1 MVSIQS
7 SALKPQYS
15 AWPPRKV
22 ATLMTSLQANKRP
35 TLCLI
40 DGSAYIY
47 RAYFALPTLN
57 NSKGLQTNAVYG
69 FTTTLL
75 KIIREHKPDGL
86 AVAFDEKGPT
96 LRHEEFKEYKAQR
109 PPMPDGMKT
118 QIPYI
123 YRVVEALNIP
133 AVRQA
138 GYEADDLIG
147 TLARQAEQAGY
158 DIVIVTGDKDML
170 QLVTPHVR
178 IYDPVKDKWSG
189 EAECVAKFGVEP
201 SRVIEVMGLMGDSSD
216 NIPGVKGVG
225 EKTAMKLIAQFGT
238 IDELLQRLD
247 EVAPSRV
254 RMLLTE
260 QADQARLSRKLATID
275 TRSPVQFHPESYQL
289 KPPHDDQLTD
299 LLRELEFTS
308 LLKSLQPTQKQPE
321 AKFHATVTI
330 EDETTARRFVDGVP
344 KAGPLG
350 VHCLLTRQPGIG
362 ADVLGLTLSTG
373 GQTGF
378 IPIDVHTF
386 MRPIISVLHDVHRP
400 KIVHDLKATLLALHR
415 VGVTLAPPYIDT
427 MIADYLLNPNRRDHS
442 LDTIMLERLGKRL
455 ESEKR
460 EKTQPQ
466 SLFEVDTG
474 SREAAAEAAA
484 ALVEVEPILREQL
497 TEQGSLKLFTE
508 VEMPLVPVLADI
520 ERNGFLLD
528 VEGLHELSKELEREL
543 DRMMETITRLAGGEF
558 NINSPKQLAT
568 VLFEKLGLKPLR
580 KTKTGYSTDEDT
592 LTQLAVQHEL
602 PAQIL
607 SYRSLSKLRSTYVD
621 ALPELV
627 HPETKR
633 LHTSLNQ
640 TVAATGRLSSTD
652 PNLQNIPV
660 KGDYG
665 LRIREAFIAPKG
677 HELLCAD
684 YSQIEPR
691 ILAHL
696 SQDPRLL
703 SVFTKGEDIHMATAM
718 EIFGLPS
725 GQITR
730 DMRRAAKTV
739 VFGIVYGISPFGL
752 SQNLGVS
759 QPEAKKYIDTFFE
772 RFPSVRALMDRNI
785 AEGREKG
792 YTTTI
797 LGRRRPIPELQSSDP
812 VQRGFG
818 ERMAVNSPIQGS
830 AADLIKVA
838 MINVHR
844 TLRDELPHVKTILQV
859 HDELIFEV
867 PDHDLEEAKRLV
879 KQEMEG
885 VGKQLGL
892 SVPLKVDLGVGKNWR
907 VAHP

>member
-1 MVSIQS
+1 MSDAIDS
-7 SALKPQYS
+7 
-15 AWPPRKV
+15 RKI
-22 ATLMTSLQANKRP
+22 LY
-35 TLCLI
+35 LI

-47 RAYFALPTLN
+47 RAFFALPALN
-57 NSKGLQTNAVYG
+57 NSKGLQTNAIYG
-69 FTTTLL
+69 FMTTLL

-86 AVAFDEKGPT
+86 AIAFDEKGPT
-96 LRHEEFKEYKAQR
+96 ARHEEFKDYKAQR
-109 PPMPDGMKT
+109 PPMPDGMKA

-123 YRVVEALNIP
+123 HRAVEALNIP
-133 AVRQA
+133 AVRQV

-147 TLARQAEQAGY
+147 TLARQAEHAGY
-158 DIVIVTGDKDML
+158 DVVIVTGDKDML
-170 QLVTPHVR
+170 QLLTPHVR

-189 EAECVAKFGVEP
+189 AAECVAKFGVEP
-201 SRVIEVMGLMGDSSD
+201 GRVVEIMGLMGDASD
-216 NIPGVKGVG
+216 NIPGVKGIG
-225 EKTAMKLIAQFGT
+225 EKTAIKLIAQFGT
-238 IDELLQRLD
+238 IEELLCRLD
-247 EVAPSRV
+247 EVTPLRIKT
-254 RMLLTE
+254 LLTE
-260 QADQARLSRKLATID
+260 QADHARLSRKLATID
-275 TRSPVQFHPESYQL
+275 TQSPVEFHPDSYRI
-289 KPPHDDQLTD
+289 KPPHDEQLTS

-308 LLKSLQPTQKQPE
+308 LLKSLQSSPKQQEMKP
-321 AKFHATVTI
+321 HDTTVI
-330 EDETTARRFVDGVP
+330 EDEAAAQRFVGSLP
-344 KAGPLG
+344 KDAPLG
-350 VHCLLTRQPGIG
+350 VHCLLAGQSGVH
-362 ADVLGLTLSTG
+362 ADVLGLALSTD
-373 GQTGF
+373 GQTAF
-378 IPIDVHTF
+378 VPIDVHTF
-386 MRPIISVLHDVHRP
+386 MRPILSLLHDTHRT
-400 KIVHDLKATLLALHR
+400 KVVHDLKGTLLAFHR
-415 VGVTLAPPYIDT
+415 IGVRLVPPYMDT
-427 MIADYLLNPNRRDHS
+427 MIGDYLLNPNRRDHG
-442 LDTIMLERLGKRL
+442 LETIALERLGERL
-455 ESEKR
+455 GSGNHEKA
-460 EKTQPQ
+460 QPQ

-474 SREAAAEAAA
+474 SREAATEAAA
-484 ALVEVEPILREQL
+484 VLAKLGPILTEQL
-497 TEQGSLKLFTE
+497 REQGSLHLFNE
-508 VEMPLVPVLADI
+508 VEMPLVPALADI

-528 VEGLHELSKELEREL
+528 VQGLHELSKELEREL
-543 DRMMETITRLAGGEF
+543 DRMMETIAGMAGGEF

-568 VLFEKLGLKPLR
+568 VLFDKLGLKPIR

-592 LTQLAVQHEL
+592 LTQLATRHEL

-607 SYRSLSKLRSTYVD
+607 NYRSLSKLKSTYVD

-627 HPETKR
+627 RPETKR

-665 LRIREAFIAPKG
+665 LRIREAFIVPKS

-703 SVFTKGEDIHMATAM
+703 SIFTQGEDIHMATAM
-718 EIFGLPS
+718 EIFGLLS
-725 GQITR
+725 NQITR
-730 DMRRAAKTV
+730 DMRRTAKTV

-759 QPEAKKYIDTFFE
+759 QAEAKKYIDTFFE
-772 RFPSVRALMDRNI
+772 RFAAVRALMDRNI

-812 VQRGFG
+812 TQRSFG

-838 MINVHR
+838 MINVHKK
-844 TLRDELPHVKTILQV
+844 LHEELPHVKMILQV

-885 VGKQLGL
+885 VGTQLGL

>member
-1 MVSIQS
+1 MPDPN
-7 SALKPQYS
+7 A
-15 AWPPRKV
+15 PRR
-22 ATLMTSLQANKRP
+22 TLY
-35 TLCLI
+35 LI

-47 RAYFALPTLN
+47 RAFFALPALN

-75 KIIREHKPDGL
+75 KIIRDRRPDGL
-86 AVAFDEKGPT
+86 VVAFDEKGPT
-96 LRHEEFKEYKAQR
+96 LRHQEFKDYKAQR
-109 PPMPDGMKT
+109 PPMPEGMSA

-123 YRVVEALNIP
+123 HRIVDALNIS
-133 AVRQA
+133 AVRHA

-147 TLARQAEQAGY
+147 TLAHKAEKAGY
-158 DIVIVTGDKDML
+158 DVVIVTGDKDMF
-170 QLVTPHVR
+170 QLLTPHVR

-189 EAECVAKFGVEP
+189 EAECRERFGVEP
-201 SRVIEVMGLMGDSSD
+201 ARVVEIMGLMGDATD
-216 NIPGVKGVG
+216 NIPGVKGIG
-225 EKTAMKLIAQFGT
+225 EKTAMKLIAQYGT
-238 IDELLQRLD
+238 IEELLHRVD
-247 EVAPSRV
+247 EVTPARTKA
-254 RMLLTE
+254 MLVE
-260 QADQARLSRKLATID
+260 QAENARLSRKLATINIQ
-275 TRSPVQFHPESYQL
+275 SPVEFDETAFRV
-289 KPPHDDQLTD
+289 KPPHQDQLVD

-308 LLKSLQPTQKQPE
+308 LLKSLQTSTAPE
-321 AKFHATVTI
+321 KTEGPDTETI
-330 EDETTARRFVDGVP
+330 QTEQTARAFVTRLPADGILAVQCLLSG
-344 KAGPLG
+344 GPG
-350 VHCLLTRQPGIG
+350 VHAEVQGM
-362 ADVLGLTLSTG
+362 ALSAG
-373 GQTGF
+373 GHTAF
-378 IPIDVHTF
+378 IPLDVRTF
-386 MRPIISVLHDVHRP
+386 MRPITALLHDQTRT
-400 KIVHDLKATLLALHR
+400 KAVHDLKATLLAFHR
-415 VGVTLAPPYIDT
+415 IGVTLAGPYFDA
-427 MIADYLLNPNRRDHS
+427 MIADYLLNPNRRDHQ
-442 LDTIMLERLGKRL
+442 LDTIAMELVGRRLDGHGAAAKAP
-455 ESEKR
+455 
-460 EKTQPQ
+460 T
-466 SLFEVDTG
+466 SLFEEDPG
-474 SREAAAEAAA
+474 SRAQAAERAAVLA
-484 ALVEVEPILREQL
+484 TLAPIMLDRL
-497 TEQGSLKLFTE
+497 KEQGSVKLFQD
-508 VEMPLVPVLADI
+508 VEMPLVPVLADV

-528 VEGLHELSKELEREL
+528 VGALHELSKELEREL
-543 DRMMETITRLAGGEF
+543 DRMMESIGRLAGGEF

-568 VLFEKLGLKPLR
+568 VLFETLGLKPIR

-592 LTQLAVQHEL
+592 LTQLATQHEL

-607 SYRSLSKLRSTYVD
+607 NYRSLSKLKSTYVD

-640 TVAATGRLSSTD
+640 TVAATGRLSSTE

-665 LRIREAFIAPKG
+665 LRIREAFVAPTG

-703 SVFTKGEDIHMATAM
+703 AVFAKGEDIHMATAM

-752 SQNLGVS
+752 SQNIGVS
-759 QPEAKKYIDTFFE
+759 QAEAKKYIETFFE
-772 RFPSVRALMDRNI
+772 KFAAVRALMDRNI
-785 AEGREKG
+785 AQAREQG

-797 LGRRRPIPELQSSDP
+797 LGRRRPIPELQSGDP

-838 MINVHR
+838 MINVHKKLH
-844 TLRDELPHVKTILQV
+844 TDLPHTKMILQV

-867 PDHDLEEAKRLV
+867 PDHDLNEAKRLV
-879 KQEMEG
+879 KHEMEG

-907 VAHP
+907 AAHP

>member
-1 MVSIQS
+1 MSDAIES
-7 SALKPQYS
+7 
-15 AWPPRKV
+15 RK
-22 ATLMTSLQANKRP
+22 TLY
-35 TLCLI
+35 LI

-47 RAYFALPTLN
+47 RAFFALPALN

-69 FTTTLL
+69 FMTTLL

-96 LRHEEFKEYKAQR
+96 IRHEEFKEYKAQR
-109 PPMPDGMKT
+109 PPMPDGMQA

-123 YRVVEALNIP
+123 HRAVEALSIP
-133 AVRQA
+133 AVKQA

-158 DIVIVTGDKDML
+158 DVVIVTGDKDML
-170 QLVTPHVR
+170 QLLTPHVR
-178 IYDPVKDKWSG
+178 IYDPVKDKWLG
-189 EAECVAKFGVEP
+189 EPECVAKFGVEP
-201 SRVIEVMGLMGDSSD
+201 GRVVEVMGLMGDASD
-216 NIPGVKGVG
+216 NIPGVKGIG
-225 EKTAMKLIAQFGT
+225 EKTATKLITQFGT
-238 IDELLQRLD
+238 IDELLRRLD
-247 EVAPSRV
+247 EVAPARIKT
-254 RMLLTE
+254 LLTD
-260 QADQARLSRKLATID
+260 QAENARLSRKLATID
-275 TRSPVQFHPESYQL
+275 TRSPVEFHPDSYRIQ
-289 KPPHDDQLTD
+289 PPHEAHLTE
-299 LLRELEFTS
+299 LLLELEFTS
-308 LLKSLQPTQKQPE
+308 LLKSLQSSPKQSDSKTN
-321 AKFHATVTI
+321 AIII
-330 EDETTARRFVDGVP
+330 EDEATAQRFVGSLP
-344 KAGPLG
+344 EKTPLG
-350 VHCLLTRQPGIG
+350 VHCLLAGQPGVH
-362 ADVLGLTLSTG
+362 ADVLGLALSTE
-373 GQTGF
+373 GQTAF

-386 MRPIISVLHDVHRP
+386 MRPILPLLHDTHRT
-400 KIVHDLKATLLALHR
+400 KVVHDLKGTLLAFHR
-415 VGVTLAPPYIDT
+415 IGVNLAPPYMDT
-427 MIADYLLNPNRRDHS
+427 MVGDYLLNPNRRDHS
-442 LDTIMLERLGKRL
+442 LETIAVERLGERL
-455 ESEKR
+455 SSRSHEQAR
-460 EKTQPQ
+460 TR

-474 SREAAAEAAA
+474 SRETAATAAGT
-484 ALVEVEPILREQL
+484 LPKLGLILTEQL
-497 TEQGSLKLFTE
+497 KAQGSLKLFTD
-508 VEMPLVPVLADI
+508 VEMPLVPILADI

-528 VEGLHELSKELEREL
+528 VEGLHGLSQELEREL
-543 DRMMETITRLAGGEF
+543 DGMMETIAGIAGGEF

-568 VLFEKLGLKPLR
+568 VLFDKLGLKPIR

-592 LTQLAVQHEL
+592 LTQLATHHEL

-607 SYRSLSKLRSTYVD
+607 NYRSLSKLKSTYVD
-621 ALPELV
+621 ALPELIR
-627 HPETKR
+627 PETKR

-660 KGDYG
+660 KGEYG
-665 LRIREAFIAPKG
+665 LRIREAFIVPKG

-696 SQDPRLL
+696 SHDPRLL
-703 SVFTKGEDIHMATAM
+703 DVFTKGEDIHMATAM

-725 GQITR
+725 NQITR

-752 SQNLGVS
+752 SQNLSVS
-759 QPEAKKYIDTFFE
+759 QAEAKKYIDTFFE
-772 RFPSVRALMDRNI
+772 KFAAVRALMDQNI

-797 LGRRRPIPELQSSDP
+797 LGRRRPIPELQSGDP
-812 VQRGFG
+812 AQRGFG

-838 MINVHR
+838 MINVHKK
-844 TLRDELPHVKTILQV
+844 LHEELPHVKMILQV

-879 KQEMEG
+879 KEEMEG
-885 VGKQLGL
+885 VGTQLGL

>member
-1 MVSIQS
+1 MSDS
-7 SALKPQYS
+7 TDA
-15 AWPPRKV
+15 RKV
-22 ATLMTSLQANKRP
+22 LY
-35 TLCLI
+35 LI

-47 RAYFALPTLN
+47 RAFFALPALN

-69 FTTTLL
+69 FMTTLL
-75 KIIREHKPDGL
+75 KIIREHTPDGL

-96 LRHEEFKEYKAQR
+96 LRHEEFKAYKAQR
-109 PPMPDGMKT
+109 PPMPDGMKA

-123 YRVVEALNIP
+123 HRVVEALNIP
-133 AVRQA
+133 AVKQV

-147 TLARQAEQAGY
+147 TLARQAEHAGY
-158 DIVIVTGDKDML
+158 DVVIVTGDKDML
-170 QLVTPHVR
+170 QLLTPHVR

-189 EAECVAKFGVEP
+189 DAECVAKFGVEP
-201 SRVIEVMGLMGDSSD
+201 GRVVEVMGLMGDASD
-216 NIPGVKGVG
+216 NIPGVKGIG
-225 EKTAMKLIAQFGT
+225 EKTAVKLIAQFGT
-238 IDELLQRLD
+238 IEELLRRLD
-247 EVAPSRV
+247 EVTPARIKA
-254 RMLLTE
+254 LLTE
-260 QADQARLSRKLATID
+260 QAENARLSRKLATID
-275 TRSPVQFHPESYQL
+275 TQSPVEFHPDSYRI
-289 KPPHDDQLTD
+289 KPPHDEQLTD

-308 LLKSLQPTQKQPE
+308 LLKSLQSSPKQQELTTQDIAAIENE
-321 AKFHATVTI
+321 AVAQ
-330 EDETTARRFVDGVP
+330 RFVDGLP
-344 KAGPLG
+344 KNTPLG
-350 VHCLLTRQPGIG
+350 LHCLLAGQPGVHT
-362 ADVLGLTLSTG
+362 DVLGMALSTG
-373 GQTGF
+373 EHTAF

-386 MRPIISVLHDVHRP
+386 MRPIMPLLHDPHRT
-400 KIVHDLKATLLALHR
+400 KVVHDLKATLLAFHR
-415 VGVTLAPPYIDT
+415 IGVTLAPPYVDT
-427 MIADYLLNPNRRDHS
+427 MIADYLLNPNRRDHG
-442 LDTIMLERLGKRL
+442 LETVALERLGKRL
-455 ESEKR
+455 GSETHAKA
-460 EKTQPQ
+460 QPQ
-466 SLFEVDTG
+466 SLFEIDTG
-474 SREAAAEAAA
+474 SREAAAEAATTLA
-484 ALVEVEPILREQL
+484 KLEPILRDQL
-497 TEQGSLKLFTE
+497 VEQGSSTLFAD
-508 VEMPLVPVLADI
+508 VEMPLVPILAEI

-528 VEGLHELSKELEREL
+528 VEGLYELSKELEREL
-543 DRMMETITRLAGGEF
+543 DRMLESITRSAGESF

-568 VLFEKLGLKPLR
+568 VLFDKLGLKPLR

-592 LTQLAVQHEL
+592 LTQLATQHEL

-607 SYRSLSKLRSTYVD
+607 NYRSLSKLKSTYVD

-627 HPETKR
+627 RPETKR

-665 LRIREAFIAPKG
+665 LRIREAFVVPKG

-696 SQDPRLL
+696 SQDARLL

-725 GQITR
+725 SQITR

-752 SQNLGVS
+752 SQNLGVP
-759 QPEAKKYIDTFFE
+759 QPEAKKYIETFFE
-772 RFPSVRALMDRNI
+772 RFAAVRALMDRNI

-797 LGRRRPIPELQSSDP
+797 LGRRRPIPELQSGDP
-812 VQRGFG
+812 AQRGFG

-838 MINVHR
+838 MITVHKK
-844 TLRDELPHVKTILQV
+844 LHDELPHVKMILQV

-879 KQEMEG
+879 KQEMED

>member
-1 MVSIQS
+1 MAS
-7 SALKPQYS
+7 P
-15 AWPPRKV
+15 
-22 ATLMTSLQANKRP
+22 TDKRP
-35 TLCLI
+35 ILYLI

-47 RAYFALPTLN
+47 RAFFALPPLN

-69 FTTTLL
+69 FTTMLL
-75 KIIREHKPDGL
+75 KIIREREPDGL
-86 AVAFDEKGPT
+86 VVAFDEKGPT

-109 PPMPDGMKT
+109 PPMPDAMQA

-123 YRVVEALNIP
+123 HRVVDALAIP
-133 AVRQA
+133 ALRQA

-147 TLARQAEQAGY
+147 TLARKAERAGY
-158 DIVIVTGDKDML
+158 DVVIVTGDKDMF
-170 QLVTPHVR
+170 QLLTPHVR
-178 IYDPVKDKWSG
+178 IYDPVKDKWFG
-189 EAECVAKFGVEP
+189 EAECRERFGVEP
-201 SRVIEVMGLMGDSSD
+201 GRVVEIMGLMGDATD
-216 NIPGVKGVG
+216 NIPGVKGIG
-225 EKTAMKLIAQFGT
+225 EKTAMKLITQFGT
-238 IDELLQRLD
+238 IDQLLSRID
-247 EVAPSRV
+247 EVTPARTKT
-254 RMLLTE
+254 LLTE
-260 QADQARLSRKLATID
+260 QADNARLSRKLATIEVE
-275 TRSPVQFHPESYQL
+275 SPVEFDQASLHI
-289 KPPHDDQLTD
+289 KPPHMDQLSA

-308 LLKSLQPTQKQPE
+308 LLKSLQASHEPPKTEQAATTIIE
-321 AKFHATVTI
+321 TENAAHAFVESLPKGVTL
-330 EDETTARRFVDGVP
+330 AVR
-344 KAGPLG
+344 
-350 VHCLLTRQPGIG
+350 CLLAGGSGTQ
-362 ADVLGLTLSTG
+362 ADVQGIALSTG
-373 GQTGF
+373 DTTAY
-378 IPIDVHTF
+378 IPLDVHDY
-386 MRPIISVLHDVHRP
+386 MRSITELLHETSRT
-400 KIVHDLKATLLALHR
+400 KATHDLKATLLAFHR
-415 VGVTLAPPYIDT
+415 IGITLAAPYVDT
-427 MIADYLLNPNRRDHS
+427 MVADYLLHPNRRDHQ
-442 LDTIMLERLGKRL
+442 LDTLALELLDLRLGGNQ
-455 ESEKR
+455 SE
-460 EKTQPQ
+460 TAAPA
-466 SLFEVDTG
+466 SLFDEAPG
-474 SREAAAEAAA
+474 SREDAAECASVIAKITPI
-484 ALVEVEPILREQL
+484 ALGQL
-497 TEQGSLKLFTE
+497 QDQGSLTLFQE
-508 VEMPLVPVLADI
+508 VEMPLVPVLAEI

-528 VEGLHELSKELEREL
+528 VEGLQTLSKELEQEL
-543 DRMMETITRLAGGEF
+543 DKMMGSIAGIAGGEF

-568 VLFEKLGLKPLR
+568 VLFEKLGLKPIR

-592 LTQLAVQHEL
+592 LTQLSTQHDL

-607 SYRSLSKLRSTYVD
+607 SYRSLSKLKSTYVD

-627 HPETKR
+627 HPDTKR

-665 LRIREAFIAPKG
+665 LRIREAFIVPKG

-696 SQDPRLL
+696 AQDPRLL
-703 SVFTKGEDIHMATAM
+703 AVFAKGDDIHMATAM
-718 EIFGLPS
+718 EIFDRPAS
-725 GQITR
+725 QITR

-752 SQNLGVS
+752 SQNIGVS
-759 QPEAKKYIDTFFE
+759 QAEAKKYIDTFFE
-772 RFPSVRALMDRNI
+772 KFAAVRALMDRNI

-844 TLRDELPHVKTILQV
+844 ILHHELPHVKMILQV

-879 KQEMEG
+879 KHEMEA
-885 VGKQLGL
+885 VGAQLGL

>member
-1 MVSIQS
+1 
-7 SALKPQYS
+7 
-15 AWPPRKV
+15 
-22 ATLMTSLQANKRP
+22 
-35 TLCLI
+35 
-40 DGSAYIY
+40 
-47 RAYFALPTLN
+47 
-57 NSKGLQTNAVYG
+57 
-69 FTTTLL
+69 
-75 KIIREHKPDGL
+75 
-86 AVAFDEKGPT
+86 
-96 LRHEEFKEYKAQR
+96 
-109 PPMPDGMKT
+109 
-118 QIPYI
+118 
-123 YRVVEALNIP
+123 
-133 AVRQA
+133 
-138 GYEADDLIG
+138 
-147 TLARQAEQAGY
+147 
-158 DIVIVTGDKDML
+158 VIVTGDKDML
-170 QLVTPHVR
+170 QLVTSHIR

-189 EAECVAKFGVEP
+189 NAECVAKFGVEP
-201 SRVIEVMGLMGDSSD
+201 GRVIEVMGLMGDASD
-216 NIPGVKGVG
+216 NIPGVKGIG

-238 IDELLQRLD
+238 IDELLRRLD
-247 EVAPSRV
+247 EVTPARIKT
-254 RMLLTE
+254 LLSE
-260 QADQARLSRKLATID
+260 QAENARLSRKLATID
-275 TRSPVQFHPESYQL
+275 TQSPVEFHSESYRIKLPHEEQL
-289 KPPHDDQLTD
+289 AE

-308 LLKSLQPTQKQPE
+308 LLKSLQPSPKPLE
-321 AKFHATVTI
+321 ATTHATVI
-330 EDETTARRFVDGVP
+330 IDDETAAKRFADGLS
-344 KAGPLG
+344 KGGPLG
-350 VHCLLTRQPGIG
+350 LHCLLAGQPGVHT
-362 ADVLGLTLSTG
+362 DVLGLALSTG
-373 GQTGF
+373 NQTAF
-378 IPIDVHTF
+378 IPIDVHAY
-386 MRPIISVLHDVHRP
+386 MRTIIELLHDHTHT
-400 KIVHDLKATLLALHR
+400 KTVHDLKSTLLAFHR
-415 VGVTLAPPYIDT
+415 IGITLAPPYVDT

-442 LDTIMLERLGKRL
+442 LDTIMLERLGERL
-455 ESEKR
+455 GSGKQEKAH
-460 EKTQPQ
+460 PQ

-474 SREAAAEAAA
+474 SREETAEAAA
-484 ALVEVEPILREQL
+484 ALAKLEPILIERL
-497 TEQGSLKLFTE
+497 TDQGSVKLFTD

-528 VEGLHELSKELEREL
+528 VAGLHGLSQELEREL
-543 DRMMETITRLAGGEF
+543 DRMMETIARVAGGEF

-592 LTQLAVQHEL
+592 LTQLATQHEL
-602 PAQIL
+602 PDQIL
-607 SYRSLSKLRSTYVD
+607 SYRSLSKLKSTYVD

-665 LRIREAFIAPKG
+665 LRIREAFVVPKG

-703 SVFTKGEDIHMATAM
+703 SVFAKGEDIHMATAM

-725 GQITR
+725 SQITR

-752 SQNLGVS
+752 SQNLGVPQAES
-759 QPEAKKYIDTFFE
+759 KKYIDTFFE
-772 RFPSVRALMDRNI
+772 RFAAVRALMDRNI

-797 LGRRRPIPELQSSDP
+797 LGRRRPIPELQSGDP
-812 VQRGFG
+812 AQRGFG

-838 MINVHR
+838 MINVHKK
-844 TLRDELPHVKTILQV
+844 LHEELPHVKMILQV

-892 SVPLKVDLGVGKNWR
+892 SVPLKVDLGIGKNWR

>member
-1 MVSIQS
+1 MSDSKEQ
-7 SALKPQYS
+7 
-15 AWPPRKV
+15 RK
-22 ATLMTSLQANKRP
+22 TLY
-35 TLCLI
+35 LI

-47 RAYFALPTLN
+47 RAFFALPALN

-75 KIIREHKPDGL
+75 KIIRERHPDGI

-96 LRHEEFKEYKAQR
+96 MRHEQFKDYKAQR
-109 PPMPDGMKT
+109 PPMPDGMKS

-123 YRVVEALNIP
+123 HRIVDALAIP
-133 AVRQA
+133 GLRQA

-147 TLARQAEQAGY
+147 TLARKAERAGY
-158 DIVIVTGDKDML
+158 DVVIVTGDKDMF
-170 QLVTPHVR
+170 QLLTPHVR

-189 EAECVAKFGVEP
+189 ETECRERFGVEP
-201 SRVIEVMGLMGDSSD
+201 ARVVEIMGLMGDASD
-216 NIPGVKGVG
+216 NIPGVKGIG

-238 IDELLQRLD
+238 IEELLNRVG
-247 EVAPSRV
+247 EVTPARIQS
-254 RMLLTE
+254 LLVE
-260 QADQARLSRKLATID
+260 QAENARMSRRLATIEME
-275 TRSPVQFHPESYQL
+275 SPVDFDPAAFQI
-289 KPPHDDQLTD
+289 KPPQMELLSE

-308 LLKSLQPTQKQPE
+308 LLKSFQASHEPPKTKQAE
-321 AKFHATVTI
+321 AETI
-330 EDETTARRFVDGVP
+330 ESARAAQMFVESLPTHGTLAVECLRSGGSGTRVEVQGIALSSGGKTAYI
-344 KAGPLG
+344 PL
-350 VHCLLTRQPGIG
+350 
-362 ADVLGLTLSTG
+362 
-373 GQTGF
+373 
-378 IPIDVHTF
+378 DVHEY
-386 MRPIISVLHDVHRP
+386 MRPITTLLHDTTRT
-400 KIVHDLKATLLALHR
+400 KAVHDLKAVLLAFHR
-415 VGVTLAPPYIDT
+415 IGVSLAGPYFDT
-427 MIADYLLNPNRRDHS
+427 MVADYLLNPNRRDHQ
-442 LDTIMLERLGKRL
+442 LDTLALEMLGQRVGGQEEQTKAP
-455 ESEKR
+455 K
-460 EKTQPQ
+460 
-466 SLFEVDTG
+466 SLFDEDTG
-474 SREAAAEAAA
+474 SREQATEAARIIA
-484 ALVEVEPILREQL
+484 DIAPIMLDRL
-497 TEQGSLKLFTE
+497 TEQGSLTLFQN
-508 VEMPLVPVLADI
+508 VEMPLVPVLAEI

-528 VEGLHELSKELEREL
+528 VEGLHQLSKELEHEL
-543 DRMMETITRLAGGEF
+543 DKMMQTIAGLAGGEF
-558 NINSPKQLAT
+558 NINSPKQLAV
-568 VLFEKLGLKPLR
+568 VLFEKLGLKPGR

-592 LTQLAVQHEL
+592 LTQLATQHDL

-607 SYRSLSKLRSTYVD
+607 SYRSLSKLKSTYVD
-621 ALPELV
+621 ALPELI
-627 HPETKR
+627 HSDTKR

-665 LRIREAFIAPKG
+665 LRIREAFITPKG

-696 SQDPRLL
+696 SQDSRLL
-703 SVFTKGEDIHMATAM
+703 AVFAKGEDIHMATAM

-725 GQITR
+725 SQITR

-759 QPEAKKYIDTFFE
+759 QAESKKYIDTFFE
-772 RFPSVRALMDRNI
+772 RFAAVRALMDRNI
-785 AEGREKG
+785 AEGKEKG

-797 LGRRRPIPELQSSDP
+797 LGRRRPIPELQSGDP

-838 MINVHR
+838 MINVHKA
-844 TLRDELPHVKTILQV
+844 LHADLPHVKMILQV

-867 PDHDLEEAKRLV
+867 PDDDLDEAKRLV
-879 KQEMEG
+879 KHEMEA
-885 VGKQLGL
+885 VGTQLGL
-892 SVPLKVDLGVGKNWR
+892 SVPLKVDLGVGRNWR